1 MHIVTFNPNQPKD
14 SSITLEI
21 ILIMVITL
29 LHHKVLLIIQL
40 DHLDA
45 TFHQDL
51 RLPDHNGHPFDTPNP
66 FASNRPH
73 THQSLQQQVENGS
86 PHTPLQHTSGSAGQ
100 FGILTTGSVQHTS
113 IGRLQQEDDMFGTGT
128 GTGTANNASDQTSHG
143 HLPTRIVPDPPN
155 LTEWRQKLFDVNEM
169 ITLSK
174 DEFVI
179 VLSSG
184 ENTDFIQIRD
194 LFPSCRQRLLPPI
207 YAKLQA
213 QAVRLSLLGLPA
225 EGTSARNTEV

>member
-1 MHIVTFNPNQPKD
+1 MESDQSVLHQLPNAYRHLQSQSTQGLQHNNGD
-14 SSITLEI
+14 HLNHGHHTLASQGP
-21 ILIMVITL
+21 LD
-29 LHHKVLLIIQL
+29 HQL

-45 TFHQDL
+45 AFHQDL

-73 THQSLQQQVENGS
+73 THQSLQQQVQNGS

-113 IGRLQQEDDMFGTGT
+113 IGRLQQEDDIFDTGT

-174 DEFVI
+174 DESVI

-184 ENTDFIQIRD
+184 EIINFIQIRD
-194 LFPSCRQRLLPPI
+194 LFPSCRQCLLPPI
-207 YAKLQA
+207 YAKL
-213 QAVRLSLLGLPA
+213 
-225 EGTSARNTEV
+225 